1 MKLSAIQPRQ
11 EPRELVL
18 DFGEAGTV
26 NMTVLPDKFTL
37 GHQRAIKRA
46 QKESDL
52 PAMADVLFSAI
63 EEWDLEDDD
72 GEVIPLDES
81 GIDKF
86 TFVTALGI
94 ANKMTEA
101 LGAPKPE
108 TSSESP
114 HGSPTRTSRKRSTKQ
129 DAATHSLTT

>member
-1 MKLSAIQPRQ
+1 MKLSAIQPHQ
-11 EPRELVL
+11 ESRELIL
-18 DFGEAGTV
+18 DFEEAGTV
-26 NMTVLPDKFTL
+26 TMTVQPDKFTL

-46 QKESDL
+46 QRDSDL
-52 PAMADVLFSAI
+52 PAMADILFSAI

-72 GEVIPLDES
+72 GNIIPLDET

-101 LGAPKPE
+101 LGAPKGE
-108 TSSESP
+108 TPNSSP
-114 HGSPTRTSRKRSTKQ
+114 RGSKTRTGRKPK
-129 DAATHSLTT
+129 